1 MALVNFTN
9 VGAAGLILDPQDVD
23 VPANPKGLFA
33 WTGGGNIRFKEGYAE
48 KFLGHSAPH
57 GAPSVTPYG
66 VFFSQATNR
75 YEVYTG
81 LEKVYAVTSTSHTNI
96 TRQTAGNDVNYT
108 GTASDKWS
116 GCMLS
121 DILILNNGVDDP
133 QYWNGNTATKLQA
146 LTNWPA
152 NTKAKWIRSFEGAL
166 VAGNIT
172 ESGTNYKSMI
182 RVSTAADPGSLPS
195 SWVSSASNDA
205 IRVEGKLSE
214 TTDAIVDGLQ
224 LGSQFMI
231 YKENST
237 YSMRYTGGEFVYG
250 FENVSK
256 TSGALGLSCVTTV
269 PDMNGQAEAH
279 AVFSDGD
286 IVINRGVGG
295 PQSIIDRIN
304 RRWLFNNLDSDNR
317 TRSFA
322 VANQRRNEVW
332 FCFPEVGQSWCNKA
346 LVWNYKENTF
356 GVRDIPNLAHAN
368 SGVISASSTDTWDSR
383 TDVWDDADA
392 IWAVDEYSQATKR
405 LIMASTDGGLYL
417 ADISRSFNGSPMTAY
432 LEHTGMDFKEIG
444 LGSNRVKLCNGV
456 HLRVDAAAGTVIRV
470 YVGYQNNLEDGIT
483 WGAPKNFT
491 VGTDRKVDFM
501 TSGAYLAIKFE
512 SVAQGPW
519 RISQFDMDI
528 MDLGEAL

>member
-1 MALVNFTN
+1 MLVKFTN
-9 VGAAGLILDPQDVD
+9 VGASGLILDPAVND
-23 VPANPKGLFA
+23 VPAQPNGVFA

-57 GAPSVTPYG
+57 GAPTVTPYG

-81 LEKVYAVTSTSHTNI
+81 LAKVYAVKDSTHAEI
-96 TRQTAGNDVNYT
+96 TRAAGDYT
-108 GTASDKWS
+108 GTASDKWT

-133 QYWNGNTATKLQA
+133 QYWNGNTATDLAA

-166 VAGNIT
+166 VAGNLT

-182 RVSTAADPGSLPS
+182 RVSTAADPGSLPA
-195 SWVSSASNDA
+195 SWVASASNDA
-205 IRVEGKLSE
+205 IRTEGSMSE
-214 TTDAIVDGLQ
+214 TPDAIVDGLQ
-224 LGSQFMI
+224 LGQQFMI

-237 YSMRYTGGEFVYG
+237 YSMRYTGAADYPYS

-256 TSGALGLSCVTTV
+256 TSGALGLNCVTVV
-269 PDMNGQAEAH
+269 PDGNGQAEAH

-295 PQSIIDRIN
+295 PQSIIDGRA
-304 RRWLFNNLDSDNR
+304 RRWLFNNLDSDYR

-322 VANQRRNEVW
+322 ATNQRRNEVW
-332 FCFPEVGQSWCNKA
+332 FCFPEVGQTWCNKA

-356 GVRDIPNLAHAN
+356 GIRDIPNLAHAN
-368 SGVISASSTDTWDSR
+368 AGVISATSTDTWDSR
-383 TDVWDDADA
+383 TDTWDEADG

-405 LIMASTDGGLYL
+405 LMMASTDGGLYL
-417 ADISRSFNGSPMTAY
+417 ADVGRSFNGSPMNSY
-432 LEHTGMDFKEIG
+432 IEHTGMDFKEIG
-444 LGSNRVKLCNGV
+444 LGADRVKLCRGV
-456 HLRVDAAAGTVIRV
+456 RMRVDAATGTVIRV
-470 YVGYQNNLEDGIT
+470 YVGTQDDLEDAID
-483 WGAPKNFT
+483 WGTPQEFT
-491 VGTDRKVDFM
+491 VGTDKKVDFLV
-501 TSGAYLAIKFE
+501 SGVYLGIKFE
-512 SVAQGPW
+512 TVAQGAW

-528 MDLGEAL
+528 VDVGEAT